1 VPNPV
6 SQATHLPVENLC
18 TDGEYPV
25 QQTTRK
31 KILRKISPLIGDQFQ
46 SAPPSYVVSLVF
58 GGAVRRIR
66 PASHLQFIGFI
77 ATVRHHFEETIG
89 GRPFV
94 IEVTW
99 VAEKRWR
106 AHIVRIPGVPT
117 AMMPFY
123 GETPDEAAAHL
134 SQWLNR
140 AHQQRTNTV

>member
-1 VPNPV
+1 M
-6 SQATHLPVENLC
+6 
-18 TDGEYPV
+18 
-25 QQTTRK
+25 
-31 KILRKISPLIGDQFQ
+31 
-46 SAPPSYVVSLVF
+46 
-58 GGAVRRIR
+58 
-66 PASHLQFIGFI
+66 
-77 ATVRHHFEETIG
+77 
-89 GRPFV
+89 

-134 SQWLNR
+134 SDWLNR